1 MERDKKRTNYYSFK
15 GNEVTT
21 QVQNNLSPGL
31 SDGEAEVRLKKYGE
45 NKITESKKQSLKR
58 IFILQYIFCVLT
70 FKKNKL
76 ETAI

>member
-1 MERDKKRTNYYSFK
+1 MERNKKRINYYSFT

-21 QVQNNLSPGL
+21 QSNLSPGL
-31 SDGEAEVRLKKYGE
+31 SDEEVELRLKKYGE
-45 NKITESKKQSLKR
+45 NKITESKKRSLKL

-70 FKKNKL
+70 FKKNNL